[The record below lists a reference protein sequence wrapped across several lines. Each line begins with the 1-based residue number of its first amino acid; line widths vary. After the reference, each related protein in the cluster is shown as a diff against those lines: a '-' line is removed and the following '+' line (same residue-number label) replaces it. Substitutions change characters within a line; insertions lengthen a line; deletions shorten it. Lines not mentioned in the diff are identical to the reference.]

1 VAVVGS
7 LGQGSINL
15 YSMGLDLDAILP
27 RLSRVRSTV
36 LVALVATA
44 LVFIGR
50 FVFDAEAAV
59 TTSVLFLTSLATAW
73 AAISMVM
80 YWRTSEQFVQKDLH
94 AFNSQSSGGAYW
106 FTGGW
111 NLKLVVAWLAGSAA
125 GILGISSVDYVGP
138 LAEAFSG
145 VDVSVPAAA
154 LVAIAGLLVTGS
166 FSRKK

>member
-1 VAVVGS
+1 
-7 LGQGSINL
+7 
-15 YSMGLDLDAILP
+15 MGLDLDAILP

-36 LVALVATA
+36 LVALVATG
-44 LVFIGR
+44 LVFVGR

-59 TTSVLFLTSLATAW
+59 TSSVLFLTSLATSW

-80 YWRTSEQFVQKDLH
+80 YWRTNGKFSQKDLH
-94 AFNSQSSGGAYW
+94 AFSSQTSGGSYW

-111 NLKLVVAWLAGSAA
+111 NLKLVIAWLAGSTA

-154 LVAIAGLLVTGS
+154 IVAIAGLLVTGS
-166 FSRKK
+166 LSRQK